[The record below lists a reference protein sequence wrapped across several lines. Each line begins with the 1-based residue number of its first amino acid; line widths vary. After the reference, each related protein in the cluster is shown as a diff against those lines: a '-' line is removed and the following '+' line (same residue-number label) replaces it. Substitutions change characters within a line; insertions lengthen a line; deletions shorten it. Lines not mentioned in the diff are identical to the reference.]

1 MYNLLSS
8 QSYSTLEGLGYV
20 TLIQLWWISVW
31 GISYLV
37 IEYLSNKS
45 KKIELFI
52 YSGLLI
58 LVLSIILNKPQLM
71 RHL

>member
-1 MYNLLSS
+1 MKSFLSS
-8 QSYSTLEGLGYV
+8 QSYSTLEGLGYT

-31 GISYLV
+31 GISYIV

-58 LVLSIILNKPQLM
+58 IVLSIILNKPQLM